1 MVSKKSPQANLEN
14 KKAIPMMMG
23 LVMVLSL
30 LFIAFEWSQNE
41 FNKYDNY
48 AATFIPDDE
57 ELPPITMPDK
67 PLPPPPPPPPASD
80 IIEVKPDDVTTVNN
94 NIITDETPIEPLKEI
109 MNRPVGNAGQEDDPE
124 VVFITAEENPEFK
137 GDVFAY
143 LSKSLK
149 YPIIPQENGVQ
160 GKVICQFVVN
170 RDGSITD
177 IEVVRGVDKYLDAEA
192 VRVIKTMPA
201 WKPGKM
207 NGKPVRVK
215 FTLPVVF
222 RLM

>member
-41 FNKYDNY
+41 FSRYDNY
-48 AATFIPDDE
+48 ATTTTTIDE
-57 ELPPITMPDK
+57 DLPPITMPEK
-67 PLPPPPPPPPASD
+67 PLPPPPPPPPISD
-80 IIEVKPDDVTTVNN
+80 IIEVKPDNVTTVNN
-94 NIITDETPIEPLKEI
+94 NIITEETPIEPLKEI

-124 VVFITAEENPEFK
+124 VVFITAEDNPEFK

>member
-23 LVMVLSL
+23 LIMVLSL

-41 FNKYDNY
+41 LNNINV
-48 AATFIPDDE
+48 ATATYIPDND

-67 PLPPPPPPPPASD
+67 PLPPPPPPPPLSD
-80 IIEVKPDDVTTVNN
+80 VIEVKPNEVLAVNTLLN
-94 NIITDETPIEPLKEI
+94 TDETQTETLKEI
-109 MNRPVGNAGQEDDPE
+109 MNMPVANAGQEEDPS

-137 GDVFAY
+137 GNVFDY

-149 YPIIPQENGVQ
+149 YPIIPQENGIQ

-170 RDGSITD
+170 RDGTITD

-192 VRVIKTMPA
+192 VRVIKSMPA

>member
-41 FNKYDNY
+41 FKKHDNY
-48 AATFIPDDE
+48 ATTSIPDDE
-57 ELPPITMPDK
+57 DLPPISMPEK
-67 PLPPPPPPPPASD
+67 PLPPPPPPPPVSD
-80 IIEVKPDDVTTVNN
+80 IIEVKPDNVTTVNN

-124 VVFITAEENPEFK
+124 VVFITAEVNPEFN
-137 GDVFAY
+137 GDVFTY

>member
-14 KKAIPMMMG
+14 KKVIPMMMG

-41 FNKYDNY
+41 FSKHDNF
-48 AATFIPDDE
+48 ATTFTPNDE
-57 ELPPITMPDK
+57 DLPPITMPDK
-67 PLPPPPPPPPASD
+67 PLPPPPPPPPVSD
-80 IIEVKPDDVTTVNN
+80 IIEVKENDVRTVNN
-94 NIITDETPIEPLKEI
+94 KIITDETPVEPLKELI
-109 MNRPVGNAGQEDDPE
+109 NRPVGNTGQEDDPE

-137 GDVFAY
+137 GDVFTY

>member
-41 FNKYDNY
+41 FNKHDNY
-48 AATFIPDDE
+48 ATTSIPDDE
-57 ELPPITMPDK
+57 DLPPITMPEK
-67 PLPPPPPPPPASD
+67 PLPPPPPPPPVSD

-124 VVFITAEENPEFK
+124 VVFITAEVNPEFN
-137 GDVFAY
+137 GDVFTY

>member
-1 MVSKKSPQANLEN
+1 MVSKKSAQANLEN
-14 KKAIPMMMG
+14 KKTIPMMMG
-23 LVMVLSL
+23 LIMVLSL

-41 FNKYDNY
+41 FNNQGESIVKYL
-48 AATFIPDDE
+48 PDDE
-57 ELPPITMPDK
+57 ELPPVTMPEK
-67 PLPPPPPPPPASD
+67 PLPPPPPPPPLSD
-80 IIEVKPDDVTTVNN
+80 IIEVKPNDEPTVNSK
-94 NIITDETPIEPLKEI
+94 IITDDTPIEPLKDL
-109 MNRPVGNAGQEDDPE
+109 MNRPLGNAGQEDEPE
-124 VVFITAEENPEFK
+124 VIFITAEENPEFN
-137 GDVFAY
+137 GNVFES

-149 YPIIPQENGVQ
+149 YPMISQEYGIQ

-170 RDGSITD
+170 RDGSISD
-177 IEVVRGVDKYLDAEA
+177 IEVVRGVDKYLDEEA
-192 VRVIKTMPA
+192 VRVIKSMPA

>member
-41 FNKYDNY
+41 FNKRDNY

>member
-41 FNKYDNY
+41 FSKYDNY
-48 AATFIPDDE
+48 ATTTTTIDE
-57 ELPPITMPDK
+57 DLPPITMPEK
-67 PLPPPPPPPPASD
+67 TLPPPPPPPPISD
-80 IIEVKPDDVTTVNN
+80 IIEVKPDNVTTVNT

-109 MNRPVGNAGQEDDPE
+109 MNRPVGDAGQEDDPE
-124 VVFITAEENPEFK
+124 VVFITAEENPEFN

>member
-30 LFIAFEWSQNE
+30 LFIAFEWSQND
-41 FNKYDNY
+41 FKTFDNLASAY
-48 AATFIPDDE
+48 VEIVED
-57 ELPPITMPDK
+57 LPPVTMPEK
-67 PLPPPPPPPPASD
+67 PLPPPPPPPPVSD
-80 IIEVKPDDVTTVNN
+80 IIEVKENNKPTVNS
-94 NIITDETPIEPLKEI
+94 NIITDVTPVEALKDI
-109 MNRPVGNAGQEDDPE
+109 MNRSVGNAGQEDDPD
-124 VVFITAEENPEFK
+124 VIFKIAEENPEFN

-149 YPIIPQENGVQ
+149 YPIIPQENGIQ

-170 RDGSITD
+170 RDGSITE

-192 VRVIKTMPA
+192 IRVIKTMPA

>member
-41 FNKYDNY
+41 FNKHDNY
-48 AATFIPDDE
+48 DTTFIPNDE

-67 PLPPPPPPPPASD
+67 PLPPPPPPPPVSD

-124 VVFITAEENPEFK
+124 VVFITAEVNPEFN
-137 GDVFAY
+137 GDVFTY

>member
-41 FNKYDNY
+41 FKKHDNY
-48 AATFIPDDE
+48 TTTSIPDDE
-57 ELPPITMPDK
+57 DLPPITMPEK
-67 PLPPPPPPPPASD
+67 PLPPPPPPPPVSD
-80 IIEVKPDDVTTVNN
+80 IIEVKPDNVTTVNN

-124 VVFITAEENPEFK
+124 VVFITAEVNPEFN
-137 GDVFAY
+137 GDVFTY

>member
-14 KKAIPMMMG
+14 KKAIPLMMG

-41 FNKYDNY
+41 FIKHDNY
-48 AATFIPDDE
+48 ATTAVADDE
-57 ELPPITMPDK
+57 DLPPITMPDK
-67 PLPPPPPPPPASD
+67 PLPPPPPPPPISD
-80 IIEVKPDDVTTVNN
+80 IIEVKPDNVITVNT
-94 NIITDETPIEPLKEI
+94 NIITDETPIEPLKEL

-124 VVFITAEENPEFK
+124 VVFVTAEENPEFK
-137 GDVFAY
+137 GDIFAY

-192 VRVIKTMPA
+192 IRVIKTMPA